1 MRQFSQSFGGLFDNY
16 KENFEANYLFASVRQ
31 LKFEINSLLAIS
43 LQFYFGLTNIDVLA
57 KLSIIT
63 TTL

>member
-1 MRQFSQSFGGLFDNY
+1 MVFTVLWGAFLDNY
-16 KENFEANYLFASVRQ
+16 KEYFEANYLFASVRQ

-43 LQFYFGLTNIDVLA
+43 LQFYFALTNIVVLA

-63 TTL
+63 TML